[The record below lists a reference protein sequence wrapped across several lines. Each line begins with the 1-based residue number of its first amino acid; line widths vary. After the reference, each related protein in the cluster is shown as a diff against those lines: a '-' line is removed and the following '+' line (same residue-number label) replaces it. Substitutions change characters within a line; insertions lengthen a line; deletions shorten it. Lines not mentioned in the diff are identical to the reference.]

1 MSKGNRLVLLPF
13 DRQIR
18 YGTGVRYQFDETTT
32 VGLSYEYLD
41 VGSGKLTNDVSAT
54 DTVSGKY
61 HRNHV
66 QFIALTLAK
75 TF

>member
-18 YGTGVRYQFDETTT
+18 YGTGVRYEFDETTT

-41 VGSGKLTNDVSAT
+41 LGSGKLTNRSRARRSRVSTAAT
-54 DTVSGKY
+54 TCSPS
-61 HRNHV
+61 R
-66 QFIALTLAK
+66 
-75 TF
+75 